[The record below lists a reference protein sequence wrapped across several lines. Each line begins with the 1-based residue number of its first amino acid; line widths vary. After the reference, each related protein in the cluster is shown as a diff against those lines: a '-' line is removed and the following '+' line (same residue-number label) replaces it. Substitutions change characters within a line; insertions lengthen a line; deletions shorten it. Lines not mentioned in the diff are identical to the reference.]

1 MSAAGRKR
9 GPGRPAKPQ
18 EEVLTVQLGVHVTAD
33 EAELIRKATEVRG
46 ARSVSAW
53 AREVLRRAARA
64 AVEAGTSPA
73 PEESRGPDSK
83 KAAPKRAARR

>member
-18 EEVLTVQLGVHVTAD
+18 EEVLTVQLGVHVTAE
-33 EAELIRKATEVRG
+33 EAALIRKAAEARG

-53 AREVLRRAARA
+53 AREVLRRAAKG
-64 AVEAGTSPA
+64 VVDGPGAGGAPA
-73 PEESRGPDSK
+73 KAPDTGVQ
-83 KAAPKRAARR
+83 ARRSRSR